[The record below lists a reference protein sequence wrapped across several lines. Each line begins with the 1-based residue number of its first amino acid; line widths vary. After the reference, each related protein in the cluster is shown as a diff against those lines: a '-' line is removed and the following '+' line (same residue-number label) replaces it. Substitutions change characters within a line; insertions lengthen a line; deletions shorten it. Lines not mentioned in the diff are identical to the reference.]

1 MAGADRPIDSHGN
14 VAAVVRAAEELL
26 REHCSTEELPVTQ
39 LERLAAHFSELN
51 PLIPYCWYRYRNEA
65 ERAISRLEQL
75 HCYIESGGRVGQ
87 QWREQA
93 RNCALAL
100 LDLYYQDAAAHL
112 IRVASK
118 DYSLR
123 LKRFDEHCVVSDG
136 WDVKNLASE
145 KAPIPQQAIDRTL
158 LLISV
163 MDKLK
168 ITPTG
173 WTIARSPSALPGSE
187 SVLLLELSAQVL
199 EVARWKN

>member
-1 MAGADRPIDSHGN
+1 MTIANRPSDSHGN

-26 REHCSTEELPVTQ
+26 REHRPTEEQKTTQ
-39 LERLAAHFSELN
+39 LERLAEHFLELG
-51 PLIPYCWYRYRNEA
+51 PLIPYCWFRYRNEA

-75 HCYIESGGRVGQ
+75 LSYIESGGRVGQ

-93 RNCALAL
+93 RNCARAL
-100 LDLYYQDAAAHL
+100 VDLYYRDAAAQL

-123 LKRFDEHCVVSDG
+123 IKRFDLQCVSSGG
-136 WDVKNLASE
+136 WQVKHLALE
-145 KAPIPQQAIDRTL
+145 KAPIPQQSIDRTL
-158 LLISV
+158 LLVSI

-173 WTIARSPSALPGSE
+173 WSIARSPSAHTGSE
-187 SVLLLELSAQVL
+187 SALLLELSAEVI
-199 EVARWKN
+199 EVARWKD